1 MQKELSIIKE
11 KMNNKKL
18 KEGSIVLRKDG
29 RYMGRYVDDNK
40 RIRYV
45 YALSY
50 KECFDKLKAGIAYR
64 DRYGSDVMFYDFL
77 KDWVEKFKKPNVKPS
92 TLSAIDVCIRVHI
105 KKGMRNKPLRD
116 VGGMELQSFL
126 INIERSR
133 TRKSVYDVLNEAFK
147 KAYALRL
154 IEFNPMLAV
163 EIPAHKQNKGKNL
176 TPDELR
182 KFLLDI
188 EGKNYESVFKFL
200 LYTGCRRGEALNLRF
215 TDIDYENKVLHI
227 PGTKT
232 EFSNRIIPLFDNV
245 AELLWKVPYINEYVF
260 PQYHEDTLTHLFRE
274 LVPGHKL
281 HDLRHTFATLCLENR
296 VPLKVVQAWLGH
308 SKLDTTANIYSH
320 VTEKM
325 NREYSNVVCNVFD
338 EKRLTHNL
346 TQNI

>member
-1 MQKELSIIKE
+1 MPKI
-11 KMNNKKL
+11 
-18 KEGSIVLRKDG
+18 KEGSVTHRKDG
-29 RYMGRYVDDNK
+29 RYMGRYVDNDK
-40 RIRYV
+40 RIRCV
-45 YALSY
+45 YGLTY
-50 KECFDKLKAGIAYR
+50 NECVVKLNEAIAHR
-64 DRYGSDVMFYDFL
+64 DRYDVGITFYDFL
-77 KDWVEKFKKPNVKPS
+77 KDWVNNFKKPKVKPS
-92 TLSAIDVCIRVHI
+92 TLYAIDVCIRVHI
-105 KKGMRNKPLRD
+105 KNGMKDKLLRD
-116 VGGMELQSFL
+116 INGMELQSFL

-188 EGKNYESVFKFL
+188 EGKNYEPVFKFL

-232 EFSNRIIPLFDNV
+232 EFSDRIIPLFDNV
-245 AELLWKVPYINEYVF
+245 EKLLRSLLCASEYVF
-260 PQYHEDTLTHLFRE
+260 NQYHEDTLTHLFKQ

-281 HDLRHTFATLCLENR
+281 HDLRHTFATLCLEHKI
-296 VPLKVVQAWLGH
+296 PLKVVQSWLGH

-320 VTEKM
+320 VTNKM
-325 NREYSNVVCNVFD
+325 NDEFSAVVSKIFA
-338 EKRLTHNL
+338 EKRLDTN
-346 TQNI
+346 